1 MIVRQQGTVVYYT
14 RLREATYVTTQGEEP
29 SQAREPAPS
38 LASIESLAFFAADH
52 VVKDEAS
59 GKLHVLGGFFNL
71 LRFQVY
77 PALLPTLGI
86 GASLHVPW
94 HAYHENHHFAIT
106 MLDED
111 RQPLPFR
118 IEGGFRVGADLL
130 LGHGD
135 PSVVNIGGTVPNVL
149 FQRPGRYR
157 LWLTVDEQPLDG
169 WGLQL
174 LQLPTGLPS
183 TAAPGTPQK

>member
-1 MIVRQQGTVVYYT
+1 VYYI
-14 RLREATYVTTQGEEP
+14 QIGDP
-29 SQAREPAPS
+29 SQVDEQIEGSGLAKAESS
-38 LASIESLAFFAADH
+38 LSRIKAHAFFAADH

-77 PALLPTLGI
+77 PAMLPTLGI

-94 HAYHENHHFAIT
+94 HTYHQDHHFKIS
-106 MLDED
+106 LVDED

-118 IEGGFRVGADLL
+118 IEGIFRAGADLL
-130 LGHGD
+130 LEHGD
-135 PSVVNIGGTVPNVL
+135 PTVVNIGGTVPNVV
-149 FQRPGRYR
+149 FPRPGRHR
-157 LWLTVDEQPLDG
+157 LWLTVDGESVGD
-169 WGLQL
+169 WGLHL

-183 TAAPGTPQK
+183 AAAPGMPEKQHPQQEDR

>member
-1 MIVRQQGTVVYYT
+1 VTDQ
-14 RLREATYVTTQGEEP
+14 REES
-29 SQAREPAPS
+29 SQDKEPAPS
-38 LASIESLAFFAADH
+38 LTSIESLAFFAADH
-52 VVKDEAS
+52 VVKDEAA

-77 PALLPTLGI
+77 PAVLPTLGI
-86 GASLHVPW
+86 GASLYVPW
-94 HAYHENHHFAIT
+94 HAYHQDHHFAIT

-111 RQPLPFR
+111 RQPFPLR
-118 IEGGFRVGADLL
+118 IEGGFRLGADLM

-135 PSVVNIGGTVPNVL
+135 PSVVNIGGTVPNVV

-157 LWLTVDEQPLDG
+157 LWLHVDEEPLDS
-169 WGLQL
+169 WRLQL

>member
-1 MIVRQQGTVVYYT
+1 
-14 RLREATYVTTQGEEP
+14 
-29 SQAREPAPS
+29 
-38 LASIESLAFFAADH
+38 
-52 VVKDEAS
+52 
-59 GKLHVLGGFFNL
+59 
-71 LRFQVY
+71 
-77 PALLPTLGI
+77 
-86 GASLHVPW
+86 
-94 HAYHENHHFAIT
+94 

-157 LWLTVDEQPLDG
+157 LWLTVDEQPLES

>member
-1 MIVRQQGTVVYYT
+1 MTEQT
-14 RLREATYVTTQGEEP
+14 EEP
-29 SQAREPAPS
+29 NQANERAGS
-38 LASIESLAFFAADH
+38 LTSIESLAFFAADH

-59 GKLHVLGGFFNL
+59 GKLHVLGGFYDR

-86 GASLHVPW
+86 GASLYVPW
-94 HAYHENHHFAIT
+94 HAYHQDHHFAIT

-111 RQPLPFR
+111 RQPLPLR
-118 IEGGFRVGADLL
+118 IEGGFRLGADLL

-135 PSVVNIGGTVPNVL
+135 PSVVNIGGTVPNVV

-157 LWLTVDEQPLDG
+157 LWLHVDDKPLDS
-169 WGLQL
+169 WRLQL
-174 LQLPTGLPS
+174 LQLPSGLPS
-183 TAAPGTPQK
+183 TAALGTPEK

>member
-1 MIVRQQGTVVYYT
+1 MLVRQQESTLYYVEW
-14 RLREATYVTTQGEEP
+14 RGLFQVTDQPEG
-29 SQAREPAPS
+29 SNQAKEPAPS
-38 LASIESLAFFAADH
+38 FTSIESLAFFAADH
-52 VVKDEAS
+52 IVKDEAS

-86 GASLHVPW
+86 GASLYVPW
-94 HAYHENHHFAIT
+94 HAYHQDHHFAIT
-106 MLDED
+106 MVDED
-111 RQPLPFR
+111 RQPLPLK
-118 IEGGFRVGADLL
+118 IEGGFRLGADML

-135 PSVVNIGGTVPNVL
+135 PSVVNIGGTVPNVV

-157 LWLTVDEQPLDG
+157 LWLTVDGEPLDD

-183 TAAPGTPQK
+183 AAAPGTAEK

>member
-1 MIVRQQGTVVYYT
+1 MAHQTAEPY
-14 RLREATYVTTQGEEP
+14 EADEP
-29 SQAREPAPS
+29 TPPDS
-38 LASIESLAFFAADH
+38 SIRALAFFAADH
-52 VVKDEAS
+52 VVKDESS

-86 GASLHVPW
+86 GASLYVPW
-94 HAYHENHHFAIT
+94 HAYHQDHHFSIT

-111 RQPLPFR
+111 AQPLPLR
-118 IEGGFRVGADLL
+118 IEGGFRLGADLL

-135 PSVVNIGGTVPNVL
+135 PSVVNVGGTVPNVV

-157 LWLTVDEQPLDG
+157 LSLTVNQQPLDT
-169 WGLQL
+169 WRLQL
-174 LQLPTGLPS
+174 LQLPSGLPS
-183 TAAPGTPQK
+183 TATPGTPEE

>member
-1 MIVRQQGTVVYYT
+1 MTDPTEDPPQAEI
-14 RLREATYVTTQGEEP
+14 EP
-29 SQAREPAPS
+29 SLTSIRV
-38 LASIESLAFFAADH
+38 LALFTADH
-52 VVKDEAS
+52 IVKDDTS

-94 HAYHENHHFAIT
+94 HAHHQDHRFSIT
-106 MLDED
+106 MTDED
-111 RQPLPFR
+111 HQPLPFR
-118 IEGGFRVGADLL
+118 IEGMFRASADVL

-135 PSVVNIGGTVPNVL
+135 PSVVNIGGTVTNVM
-149 FQRPGRYR
+149 FPRPGRHR
-157 LWLTVDEQPLDG
+157 LWLAVDDEPLDD
-169 WGLQL
+169 WGLHL

-183 TAAPGTPQK
+183 AAASGTPEQ

>member
-1 MIVRQQGTVVYYT
+1 VKGLFQVVDQP
-14 RLREATYVTTQGEEP
+14 EEPTQGK
-29 SQAREPAPS
+29 EPAPS
-38 LASIESLAFFAADH
+38 LTSIESLAFFAADH

-94 HAYHENHHFAIT
+94 HAYHQDHHFAIT
-106 MLDED
+106 MVDED
-111 RQPLPFR
+111 RQPLPLR
-118 IEGGFRVGADLL
+118 IEGGFRLGADMM

-135 PSVVNIGGTVPNVL
+135 PSVVNIGGTVPNVV

-157 LWLTVDEQPLDG
+157 LSLTVDERPLAS
-169 WGLQL
+169 WRLQL
-174 LQLPTGLPS
+174 LQLPSGLPS
-183 TAAPGTPQK
+183 TAAPGRP

>member
-1 MIVRQQGTVVYYT
+1 
-14 RLREATYVTTQGEEP
+14 VTDQTEEP
-29 SQAREPAPS
+29 SWPEEPELS
-38 LASIESLAFFAADH
+38 LTNISVLALFTADH
-52 VVKDEAS
+52 VVKDETS

-94 HAYHENHHFAIT
+94 HAYHQDHHFVIT

-111 RQPLPFR
+111 RQPFPLR
-118 IEGGFRVGADLL
+118 IEGGFRLGADLL

-135 PSVVNIGGTVPNVL
+135 PSVVNIGGTVPNVV

-157 LWLTVDEQPLDG
+157 LWLAVDNKPLRS
-169 WGLQL
+169 WGLNL
-174 LQLPTGLPS
+174 VQLPTGLPS
-183 TAAPGTPQK
+183 TAAPGTPEK

>member
-1 MIVRQQGTVVYYT
+1 
-14 RLREATYVTTQGEEP
+14 VTDQTEESSQGETVLSP
-29 SQAREPAPS
+29 
-38 LASIESLAFFAADH
+38 LTHIEALAFFSADH
-52 VVKDEAS
+52 IAKEGS
-59 GKLHVLGGFFNL
+59 GKLYVNGGFFNM

-94 HAYHENHHFAIT
+94 HAYHQDHHFVIT
-106 MLDED
+106 MVDED

-118 IEGGFRVGADLL
+118 IEGTFRVGADAL

-135 PSVVNIGGTVPNVL
+135 PSVVNIGGTVTNVM

-157 LWLTVDEQPLDG
+157 LVLTVDNEPLDD
-169 WGLQL
+169 WGLHL
-174 LQLPTGLPS
+174 LQDPTGLPS
-183 TAAPGTPQK
+183 MAASGTPGE

>member
-1 MIVRQQGTVVYYT
+1 VVD
-14 RLREATYVTTQGEEP
+14 QPDEP
-29 SQAREPAPS
+29 THGNEPAPS
-38 LASIESLAFFAADH
+38 LTRIEALAFFAADH

-86 GASLHVPW
+86 GASLYVPW
-94 HAYHENHHFAIT
+94 HAYHQDHHFAIT

-111 RQPLPFR
+111 RQPLPLR
-118 IEGGFRVGADLL
+118 IEGGFRLGADMM

-135 PSVVNIGGTVPNVL
+135 PSVVNIGGTVPNVV
-149 FQRPGRYR
+149 FQHPGRYR
-157 LWLTVDEQPLDG
+157 LSLTVDERPLAN
-169 WGLQL
+169 WRLQL
-174 LQLPTGLPS
+174 LQLPSGLPS
-183 TAAPGTPQK
+183 TAAPGAP

>member
-1 MIVRQQGTVVYYT
+1 MYYVGWGSFKVSEKT
-14 RLREATYVTTQGEEP
+14 EEP
-29 SQAREPAPS
+29 KRAKAPDPSQINVS
-38 LASIESLAFFAADH
+38 SLAFFAADH

-86 GASLHVPW
+86 GASLYVPW
-94 HAYHENHHFAIT
+94 HAYHQDHHFAIT

-111 RQPLPFR
+111 RQPLPLR

-135 PSVVNIGGTVPNVL
+135 PSVVNIGGTVPNVV

-157 LWLTVDEQPLDG
+157 LWLTVDDEPLDS
-169 WGLQL
+169 WRLHL
-174 LQLPTGLPS
+174 LQLPSGLPS
-183 TAAPGTPQK
+183 TAASGTPEK

>member
-1 MIVRQQGTVVYYT
+1 VYYMDEVRRMT
-14 RLREATYVTTQGEEP
+14 DPTEESPQGEIE
-29 SQAREPAPS
+29 AS
-38 LASIESLAFFAADH
+38 LTRIKVLAFFTADH

-59 GKLHVLGGFFNL
+59 GKLHVLGGFFNM

-94 HAYHENHHFAIT
+94 HAYHQDHHFAIS

-118 IEGGFRVGADLL
+118 IEGMFRVGADAL

-135 PSVVNIGGTVPNVL
+135 STVVNIGGTATNVM
-149 FQRPGRYR
+149 FQRPGRHR
-157 LWLTVDEQPLDG
+157 LWLTVNDEPLDD
-169 WGLQL
+169 WGLHV
-174 LQLPTGLPS
+174 LQLPTGLP
-183 TAAPGTPQK
+183 TAAAPGTPEK

>member
-1 MIVRQQGTVVYYT
+1 VTDHTEEANQGDTS
-14 RLREATYVTTQGEEP
+14 EP
-29 SQAREPAPS
+29 SLTR
-38 LASIESLAFFAADH
+38 IGVLAFFVADH
-52 VVKDEAS
+52 VVKEEGS
-59 GKLHVLGGFFNL
+59 GKLYVNGGFFNM

-94 HAYHENHHFAIT
+94 HAYHQDHHFAIT
-106 MLDED
+106 MVDED
-111 RQPLPFR
+111 LQPFPFR
-118 IEGGFRVGADLL
+118 IEGIFRASADVL

-135 PSVVNIGGTVPNVL
+135 PGVVNIGGTVTNVA

-157 LWLTVDEQPLDG
+157 LVLTVNDEPLGD
-169 WGLQL
+169 WGLHL

-183 TAAPGTPQK
+183 TAAPGTPNE

>member
-1 MIVRQQGTVVYYT
+1 M
-14 RLREATYVTTQGEEP
+14 TQKSEE
-29 SQAREPAPS
+29 SSDAKELARS
-38 LASIESLAFFAADH
+38 LTSIESLAFFAADH

-94 HAYHENHHFAIT
+94 HAHHEDHHFAIS
-106 MLDED
+106 MVDED
-111 RQPLPFR
+111 REPFPLR
-118 IEGGFRVGADLL
+118 IEGAFRTGADLL

-135 PSVVNIGGTVPNVL
+135 PSVINLGGTVPNVV

-157 LWLTVDEQPLDG
+157 LWLTVDDQSLDS

-183 TAAPGTPQK
+183 TAAPGTPQQ

>member
-1 MIVRQQGTVVYYT
+1 
-14 RLREATYVTTQGEEP
+14 VTDQPEKS
-29 SQAREPAPS
+29 SQVKEPAPA
-38 LASIESLAFFAADH
+38 LARIESLAFFAADH

-86 GASLHVPW
+86 GASLYVPW
-94 HAYHENHHFAIT
+94 HTYHQDHHFAIT

-111 RQPLPFR
+111 GQPFPLR
-118 IEGGFRVGADLL
+118 IEGGFRLGADHL

-135 PSVVNIGGTVPNVL
+135 PSVVNIGGTVPNIV

-157 LWLTVDEQPLDG
+157 LWLHVDEEPLAS
-169 WGLQL
+169 WRLQL
-174 LQLPTGLPS
+174 LQLPSGLPS
-183 TAAPGTPQK
+183 TAAPGTPEK